1 MLDGD
6 PAVPPTTGATVK
18 YMLLIYTPPMTDA
31 SDSACT
37 PPAVEEWMLFDK
49 TIKDAGVVVSDAA
62 LQDPTVATTV
72 RVGNGGERTV
82 TDGPFAETREL
93 IGGFYVVDVPNLDV
107 ALDWAA
113 RCPGSQAGGTIEVRP
128 VADFEQG

>member
-1 MLDGD
+1 M
-6 PAVPPTTGATVK
+6 K
-18 YMLLIYTPPMTDA
+18 YMLLIYTPPITAAAEA
-31 SDSACT
+31 SCT
-37 PPAVEEWMLFDK
+37 PPAFEDWQLFDK
-49 TIKDAGVVVSDAA
+49 AIRDAGVVVSGES
-62 LQDPTVATTV
+62 LLDPTVATTV

>member
-37 PPAVEEWMLFDK
+37 PPAIEEWMLFDK

-82 TDGPFAETREL
+82 TDGPFAETREQL
-93 IGGFYVVDVPNLDV
+93 GGYYLLNCSDLDE
-107 ALDWAA
+107 ALDCAA
-113 RCPGSQAGGTIEVRP
+113 RIPGAQVGSVEVRP
-128 VADFEQG
+128 ILEFA